1 MNKLTFLKPLIFC
14 ALFTGAQQVVALE
27 SPTMFVEKVFA
38 DLVAQL
44 DELQRSPSVNEV
56 ETLFTR
62 TLGPHID
69 YPGLARWTLREHWKN
84 SSEDQRTAFLSALEK
99 HVMKTYA
106 SALTFDKSIRLNLDD
121 DIKPGK
127 RLIQVTGQLEGVG
140 SGSTNVLFRLV
151 GTDGSWQIF
160 DVGIHGISIAKT
172 LRADIAAIA
181 GTGGIDA
188 ATSALKS
195 GSLQLLSQR

>member
-1 MNKLTFLKPLIFC
+1 MSGQLVSCLDPLGDGRRGRSEVFRKIVSISSGEGENGLDTC
-14 ALFTGAQQVVALE
+14 VLE
-27 SPTMFVEKVFA
+27 FGC
-38 DLVAQL
+38 
-44 DELQRSPSVNEV
+44 R
-56 ETLFTR
+56 
-62 TLGPHID
+62 
-69 YPGLARWTLREHWKN
+69 HWSDAFDVGERK
-84 SSEDQRTAFLSALEK
+84 AFLSALEK

-106 SALTFDKSIRLNLDD
+106 SALTFDKSMRLNLDG

-127 RLIQVTGQLEGVG
+127 RLTQVTGQLEGVG
-140 SGSTNVLFRLV
+140 NGSTAVLFRLV

-181 GTGGIDA
+181 GNGGIDA
-188 ATSALKS
+188 ATAALQS